1 MHAGQSQPAAAPSAA
16 EGVTHAR
23 AFEALFRSA
32 LGIHPELGGIL
43 RAQGYDPEHPQQ
55 EYPSPVWMAC
65 VEAARQALFGER
77 SPEEGQRALGAL
89 FADGFRSTAI
99 GQVFEG
105 ISSMGEAY
113 LVRLPGLLK
122 LARPDLTLELH
133 FESKR
138 SCWLRISGPNTNP
151 SFMAGLVESR
161 VRQRGLA
168 ATVEVASVTQAGYG
182 LLVTW

>member
-1 MHAGQSQPAAAPSAA
+1 LA
-16 EGVTHAR
+16 E
-23 AFEALFRSA
+23 
-32 LGIHPELGGIL
+32 IL
-43 RAQGYDPEHPQQ
+43 RSNGYDPDHPLQ
-55 EYPSPVWMAC
+55 EYPSWVWTAC
-65 VEAARQALFGER
+65 VEAARKALFGER
-77 SPEEGQRALGAL
+77 TPDEGQRALGAL
-89 FADGFRSTAI
+89 FADGFRSTAV

-105 ISSMGEAY
+105 INYMGEAY

-133 FESKR
+133 FESTR
-138 SCWLRISGPNTNP
+138 ACRLSISGPNTNP

-168 ATVEVASVTQAGYG
+168 ATVEVASVSQAGYG